1 MAVGET
7 ERIGDPRRVGPLR
20 AWGATIP
27 SAWVGL
33 IELTLGMATIA
44 SGFLA
49 SDVVTRHLPV
59 MLASSVRYTVATLI
73 LLPILLLR
81 GPVPRLDA
89 GSWRLLIGVA
99 LGGTLVFNSGLLYGL
114 RYTTVVEA
122 GIVTSTT
129 PMLVGLFGLMFY
141 RERLS
146 RRSWGAIALATCG
159 VVLVI
164 TQPGDG
170 DGTTLGTIARTG
182 GLLLILMAA
191 SGEACFNVFG
201 RRLPRTV
208 SSVTASVLTMAIAIV
223 LFVPGAVFE
232 VVTGPPIPTDR
243 DGWLAVVFLA
253 AVPSALGLLL
263 WADGVR
269 RVSLAVSG
277 AVTALIPVFTSLFAV
292 VFIGESLGLPELIG
306 IAVIVVSLTIL
317 ARSSG
322 REVRELS

>member
-1 MAVGET
+1 MTGRNDDLIRDDLAA
-7 ERIGDPRRVGPLR
+7 RAIGRRYG
-20 AWGATIP
+20 GIP
-27 SAWVGL
+27 SEWIGL

-49 SDVVTRHLPV
+49 SNVVTQHLPV
-59 MLASSVRYTVATLI
+59 MLASAVRYTIATLI
-73 LLPILLLR
+73 LLPILLLS
-81 GPVPRLDA
+81 GPVPKLSQS
-89 GSWRLLIGVA
+89 SWRLLFGVA

-129 PMLVGLFGLMFY
+129 PMLVGLFGLLFY

-164 TQPGDG
+164 ARPAEGDG
-170 DGTTLGTIARTG
+170 ADLGTVARVG

-191 SGEACFNVFG
+191 SGEAVFNVLG

-208 SSVTASVLTMAIAIV
+208 SSVTASILTMAIAVV
-223 LFVPGAVFE
+223 LFLPGAVFE

-253 AVPSALGLLL
+253 AVPSAMGLLL

-292 VFIGESLGLPELIG
+292 IFIGESLGPPELVG
-306 IAVIVVSLTIL
+306 IAVIVVSLTLL
-317 ARSSG
+317 ARSSA

>member
-7 ERIGDPRRVGPLR
+7 ERTGDPRRVGPLR
-20 AWGATIP
+20 AWGAAIP
-27 SAWVGL
+27 SVWVGL

-49 SDVVTRHLPV
+49 SNVVTQHLPV
-59 MLASSVRYTVATLI
+59 MVASAIRYTIATLI
-73 LLPILLLR
+73 LLPVLLLS
-81 GPVPRLDA
+81 GPVPRLSA
-89 GSWRLLIGVA
+89 GSWRLLVGVA
-99 LGGTLVFNSGLLYGL
+99 FGGTLIFNVGLLYGL

-129 PMLVGLFGLMFY
+129 PMLVGLFGLLLF

-146 RRSWGAIALATCG
+146 GRSWGAIALATCG

-164 TQPGDG
+164 VQPGDG
-170 DGTTLGTIARTG
+170 DGATFGTAARIG
-182 GLLLILMAA
+182 GLLLILLAA

-201 RRLPRTV
+201 RRLPRAV
-208 SSVTASVLTMAIAIV
+208 SSLTASVLTTAIAVV
-223 LFVPGAVFE
+223 LFLPGAVFE
-232 VVTGPPIPTDR
+232 VITGPPVPTDR

-253 AVPSALGLLL
+253 AVPSAMGLLL

-292 VFIGESLGLPELIG
+292 VFIGESLGVPELIG
-306 IAVIVVSLTIL
+306 IAIIVLSLTIL
-317 ARSSG
+317 ARSSA

>member
-1 MAVGET
+1 MVIGESKQMS
-7 ERIGDPRRVGPLR
+7 GSSRVGPLR
-20 AWGATIP
+20 AWGAAIP
-27 SAWVGL
+27 SAWIGL

-49 SDVVTRHLPV
+49 SNVVTQQLPV
-59 MLASSVRYTVATLI
+59 MLASSVRYTIATLI
-73 LLPILLLR
+73 LLPVLLLS
-81 GPVPRLDA
+81 GPVPRLSA

-129 PMLVGLFGLMFY
+129 PMLVGLFGLLFY

-146 RRSWGAIALATCG
+146 CRSWGAIVVATFG

-164 TQPGDG
+164 AQPGNG
-170 DGTTLGTIARTG
+170 DGAALSNVARIG

-223 LFVPGAVFE
+223 LFLPGAVFE
-232 VVTGPPIPTDR
+232 IVTGPPSPTDR
-243 DGWLAVVFLA
+243 DGWLAVISLA
-253 AVPSALGLLL
+253 AIPSATGLLL

-292 VFIGESLGLPELIG
+292 MFIGESLGLPELIG
-306 IAVIVVSLTIL
+306 IAVIVLSLTLL
-317 ARSSG
+317 ARSSA
-322 REVRELS
+322 REVQVLS